1 MSWSEPGARHPP
13 KGDHT
18 WHRLSVH
25 VKRQEA
31 GSNQTAVIKPLTN
44 SYQHRAAEFSDLS
57 TKTLYNVAEE
67 DEESEPVRYNPPGT
81 PPMMALGQ
89 IAACGLMTGEGAEL
103 YTPEN
108 SNLRPKGLAGER
120 LQGEMVV
127 SRVFSGEVVELGRES
142 SGMPVY
148 HQAHLIQQEPVLPVN
163 LDQFDPDPAFPLVL
177 GGEEEEE
184 EGEEGEQFGLLQG
197 YVFDNSRAH
206 EGMEEVEE
214 DEEDLAEAKLAVDD
228 SLALMPPSPFRDSA
242 GAPASTFPSSP
253 VSESI
258 LCSPPHVSYAS
269 VILGDFKQ
277 SSSTL

>member
-1 MSWSEPGARHPP
+1 M
-13 KGDHT
+13 

-67 DEESEPVRYNPPGT
+67 DEESEPVRYNPPAS

-108 SNLRPKGLAGER
+108 TNLRAVGLGGER
-120 LQGEMVV
+120 LPGEMVV
-127 SRVFSGEVVELGRES
+127 SRVFSGDIAEFGRASES

-148 HQAHLIQQEPVLPVN
+148 HQAHLIQQEPVLPLN
-163 LDQFDPDPAFPLVL
+163 LDQFDPDHAFPLVL
-177 GGEEEEE
+177 GEDDDED
-184 EGEEGEQFGLLQG
+184 GEEGEQFGLLQG

-206 EGMEEVEE
+206 EEEEVVEVEE
-214 DEEDLAEAKLAVDD
+214 EEEDLAEAKLVVDD

-242 GAPASTFPSSP
+242 VAPAGPFPSSP

-258 LCSPPHVSYAS
+258 LCSPPHATYAS
-269 VILGDFKQ
+269 AILGDFKQ

>member
-44 SYQHRAAEFSDLS
+44 SYQHRAADFSDLS

-67 DEESEPVRYNPPGT
+67 DEESEPVRYNPPAS

-108 SNLRPKGLAGER
+108 SHLRATGLGGER

-127 SRVFSGEVVELGRES
+127 SRVFGGDVAELGRES

-177 GGEEEEE
+177 GGEEEEDE
-184 EGEEGEQFGLLQG
+184 EEAEEGEQFGLLQG
-197 YVFDNSRAH
+197 YVFDNGRSH
-206 EGMEEVEE
+206 EGAGE

-228 SLALMPPSPFRDSA
+228 SLALMPPSPFRDNA
-242 GAPASTFPSSP
+242 GAPASSP

-258 LCSPPHVSYAS
+258 LCSPPHVTYAS

>member
-1 MSWSEPGARHPP
+1 M
-13 KGDHT
+13 

-67 DEESEPVRYNPPGT
+67 DEESEPVRYNPPAS

-108 SNLRPKGLAGER
+108 SNLRAVGLGGER
-120 LQGEMVV
+120 LKGEMVV
-127 SRVFSGEVVELGRES
+127 SRVFSGDVAELGRAISSSES

-148 HQAHLIQQEPVLPVN
+148 HQAHLIQQEPILPVN

-177 GGEEEEE
+177 GEEEDDE

-197 YVFDNSRAH
+197 YVFDNSQAH
-206 EGMEEVEE
+206 EEE
-214 DEEDLAEAKLAVDD
+214 DEEEDLAEAKLAVDD

-242 GAPASTFPSSP
+242 GAPASAFPSSP

-258 LCSPPHVSYAS
+258 LCSPPHATYAAA
-269 VILGDFKQ
+269 ILGDFKQ

>member
-1 MSWSEPGARHPP
+1 M
-13 KGDHT
+13 

-67 DEESEPVRYNPPGT
+67 DEESEPVRYNPPAS
-81 PPMMALGQ
+81 PPMMAHGQ
-89 IAACGLMTGEGAEL
+89 IPACGLMTVEGAEL
-103 YTPEN
+103 YTTEN
-108 SNLRPKGLAGER
+108 SNLRPAAPGGER

-127 SRVFSGEVVELGRES
+127 SRVLSGDAAAALGRES

-148 HQAHLIQQEPVLPVN
+148 HQAHLIQQEPILPIN

-177 GGEEEEE
+177 RGAEEDE
-184 EGEEGEQFGLLQG
+184 EGEESEQLGLLRG
-197 YVFDNSRAH
+197 YVFDDSRAR
-206 EGMEEVEE
+206 EEMEA

-242 GAPASTFPSSP
+242 RAPASPFASSP

-258 LCSPPHVSYAS
+258 LCSPSHVTYAS

>member
-1 MSWSEPGARHPP
+1 M
-13 KGDHT
+13 
-18 WHRLSVH
+18 H

-44 SYQHRAAEFSDLS
+44 SYQHRATEFSDLS

-67 DEESEPVRYNPPGT
+67 DEESEPVRYNPPAT

-103 YTPEN
+103 YTTEN
-108 SNLRPKGLAGER
+108 SNLRPAGLGGER

-127 SRVFSGEVVELGRES
+127 SRVFSGDFAELGRES
-142 SGMPVY
+142 RGMPVY
-148 HQAHLIQQEPVLPVN
+148 HQAHLIQQEPILPVN
-163 LDQFDPDPAFPLVL
+163 LDQFDPDPAFALVL

-197 YVFDNSRAH
+197 YVFDNSMVAH

-214 DEEDLAEAKLAVDD
+214 DEEDLAEAKLAVDE
-228 SLALMPPSPFRDSA
+228 SLALMPPSPFRDNA
-242 GAPASTFPSSP
+242 GVPASPFPSSP

-258 LCSPPHVSYAS
+258 LCSPPHVTYAS